1 MDKPDNKTV
10 KDKFDSMDSDQIDR
24 YINEIYEKAYQ
35 SGRDYE
41 RKITQRVKF
50 RYNVLIFWFIEQL
63 SQFHL
68 CNKTYPSQ
76 RIVNRLLEVTDEYI
90 IENNLFG
97 MYSSS
102 KDMKDQ
108 LSELLPNVI
117 GEHVKKN

>member
-1 MDKPDNKTV
+1 MEALEKKSIKN
-10 KDKFDSMDSDQIDR
+10 KFDSMDNAQIER
-24 YINEIYEKAYQ
+24 YLDTIYEKAYQ

-41 RKITQRVKF
+41 RKITQRVKL
-50 RYNVLIFWFIEQL
+50 RYNALVFWFIEQL

-76 RIVNRLLEVTDEYI
+76 RIVNRILEVADEYV

-97 MYSSS
+97 MYSSG
-102 KDMKDQ
+102 KDLKEQ

-117 GEHVKKN
+117 GEHLKKE